1 MTKIYDRVR
10 AIVPATP
17 NQNRFS
23 LWLSAILM
31 TVSFSANALWIQNA
45 VTTPQTCSQQGSL
58 SFSIMD
64 GTPPS
69 YAHVTVI
76 DVSGREVETLFKGM
90 AQTDTLYEFG
100 LDQESYA
107 AGSYT
112 LRVVVGDTVYS
123 QRMMVLDTGSR

>member
-1 MTKIYDRVR
+1 MASQTIHYTVEVAPVVYLNAFPNPGTGGDIRVQFS
-10 AIVPATP
+10 VPE
-17 NQNRFS
+17 N
-23 LWLSAILM
+23 
-31 TVSFSANALWIQNA
+31 
-45 VTTPQTCSQQGSL
+45 
-58 SFSIMD
+58 
-64 GTPPS
+64 S